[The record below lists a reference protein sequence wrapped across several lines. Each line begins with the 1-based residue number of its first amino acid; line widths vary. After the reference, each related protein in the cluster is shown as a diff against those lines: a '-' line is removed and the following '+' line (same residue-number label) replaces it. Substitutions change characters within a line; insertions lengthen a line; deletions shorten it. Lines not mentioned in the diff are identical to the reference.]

1 MLATIL
7 RFPIGGGAKNEAASW
22 NVFWTDRHSDGIHN
36 EEVEQCECT
45 IHGTNSVHLTHTEV
59 SLGMLYI
66 DNQNQTAT
74 DPAKGKWQI
83 GVWLT
88 KPKPMSPTNVINI
101 NHHRFTAIIQVNL
114 H

>member
-1 MLATIL
+1 MKQPVGT
-7 RFPIGGGAKNEAASW
+7 
-22 NVFWTDRHSDGIHN
+22 HSDGIHN

-74 DPAKGKWQI
+74 DPAKGKRQI
-83 GVWLT
+83 GLWLT

-101 NHHRFTAIIQVNL
+101 NHHRFMAIIQVNL